1 MLGEVRTEFVKY
13 ATVLEQVKKKLEEAS
28 NKIDEASTRT
38 RVIDKKLRNVE
49 TEPGR
54 LVFGAG
60 GEDD

>member
-1 MLGEVRTEFVKY
+1 
-13 ATVLEQVKKKLEEAS
+13 VKKKLEEAS

-60 GEDD
+60 GDDE